1 MMMLYQM
8 VVVGE
13 GGGFECRLIWWSVG
27 LVESVGMIPGDEEKW
42 WWC

>member
-8 VVVGE
+8 VVGE

-27 LVESVGMIPGDEEKW
+27 LVESVGMIRGDDSSR
-42 WWC
+42 